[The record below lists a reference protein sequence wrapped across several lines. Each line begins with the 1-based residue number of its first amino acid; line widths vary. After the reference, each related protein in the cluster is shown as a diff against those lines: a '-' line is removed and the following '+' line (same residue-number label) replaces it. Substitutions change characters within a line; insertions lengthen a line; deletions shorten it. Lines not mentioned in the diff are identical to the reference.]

1 MCLLLLSAK
10 QFSSK
15 HFLHPLILSYW
26 SELPHMVTLAA
37 RETGNPETRMTYH
50 PDWAHVALNKIRVWV
65 TRKNRSENTRRQL
78 TELAT
83 T

>member
-1 MCLLLLSAK
+1 MFALFVSKAK
-10 QFSSK
+10 FSSK

-26 SELPHMVTLAA
+26 PELPHTVTLAA

-65 TRKNRSENTRRQL
+65 TRKNRSGNTGRQL